1 LVTLKSVLLRKPR
14 DKSANGDMQISKLRT
29 EVLRAEPSPKEVR
42 LSIMQ
47 LSMSCLRSYLLLG
60 LIISSK
66 NVVIA
71 QAVTSG
77 KPFSYADLQRL
88 TSLSDVKI
96 SPDARAIVYSTH
108 PIDIK
113 HDGYEQTS
121 WIVRLNHT
129 KALVTLPRVD
139 EPSWS
144 PDGRSL
150 AVVSYS
156 SNKSTVQLL
165 SSDTLKVLQSFEVP
179 NRPGSL
185 TWSPDSKL
193 LAFALV
199 VPEATSQSF
208 LEQAVDQ
215 AEEQLE
221 RPQNAEWAAAVQ
233 ITQAAHYREDG
244 GGWLKQ
250 AAGHHHIFVLSIKD
264 GILRR
269 VGREPFNDDEPAWSA
284 DSRFLF
290 FASDRR
296 PGWKSLYPVTSIYRT
311 DMAGHVTRLT
321 QGSDFFSEPKPSL
334 DGKWIAYMRTPDRE
348 ANYTQSKLYIMHLD
362 GTQAHQLAVDLD
374 RDLSSISWAD
384 DSQGVYAKYTDHG
397 IGHVGL
403 FSVDGHSKVLAS
415 GINGN
420 FSVSRD
426 GTIAY
431 SGGRADRPNELMLLA
446 RGKSAE
452 TLTSLNPFLQ
462 QRQLGKLVHL
472 VANSSGSS
480 VPIEGWAL
488 LPPGSTGKEKLPM
501 ILVLHGGPFGDDGPT
516 WDSERELFAAAGY
529 AVVYGNYLGST
540 SYGAAFSEPANTAFP
555 GVAYDS
561 AMSLVDEGIRQ
572 GFVNPDRLFV
582 TGSSA
587 GAALTTW
594 ITGKT
599 HRFQAAAAEKPPID
613 QMSEAL
619 TSDQYLADFLVYGG
633 APWLHEKEL
642 WANSP
647 LSLAGSVTTPTLFI
661 VGEEDFRTPVEQSLL
676 MYDALQL
683 RGIPTALLRAPGAS
697 HGSLRSRPSQQTA
710 AIAATLAWFQ
720 EYDDQRAA
728 RTPGARSTP

>member
-1 LVTLKSVLLRKPR
+1 
-14 DKSANGDMQISKLRT
+14 
-29 EVLRAEPSPKEVR
+29 
-42 LSIMQ
+42 MQ
-47 LSMSCLRSYLLLG
+47 LSMLCLRSYLLLG

-71 QAVTSG
+71 QAITSG
-77 KPFSYADLQRL
+77 KPFSYPDLQRL
-88 TSLSDVKI
+88 TFLNDVKI
-96 SPDARAIVYSTH
+96 SPDARAIVYGTH
-108 PIDIK
+108 QIDIK
-113 HDGYEQTS
+113 HDGSEQTF
-121 WIVRLNHT
+121 WIVRLND
-129 KALVTLPRVD
+129 KEALMALPRVD

-144 PDGRSL
+144 PDGKSL

-165 SSDTLKVLQSFEVP
+165 SADTLKVLESFEVP

-185 TWSPDSKL
+185 TWSPDGKQ

-199 VPEATSQSF
+199 TPEATSPSF
-208 LEQAVDQ
+208 LERAVNQ
-215 AEEQLE
+215 AENQLE
-221 RPQNAEWAAAVQ
+221 RPQNAEWPAPVQ

-244 GGWLKQ
+244 RGWLKPE
-250 AAGHHHIFVLSIKD
+250 AGHHHIFVLSVKD
-264 GILRR
+264 GILREI
-269 VGREPFNDDEPAWSA
+269 GREQFNDDEPAWSA
-284 DSRFLF
+284 DSQFLF

-296 PGWKSLYPVTSIYRT
+296 PGWEHLYPVTSIYRT

-321 QGSDFFSEPKPSL
+321 QGSDFFSQPTPSW
-334 DGKWIAYMRTPDRE
+334 DGKWVAYIRILDRQ
-348 ANYTQSKLYIMHLD
+348 ANYTQSKLYIMHPD
-362 GTQAHQLAVDLD
+362 GKQAHQIAVNLD
-374 RDLSSISWAD
+374 RDISSMSWAA
-384 DSQGVYAKYTDHG
+384 DSQSVYAKYTDHG

-403 FSVDGHSKVLAS
+403 FGVDGQNKVFAS
-415 GINGN
+415 GLNGN

-431 SGGRADRPNELMLLA
+431 SGGRADSPNELMLVA
-446 RGKSAE
+446 GDKSPE

-462 QRQLGKLVHL
+462 QRQLGKLLHL

-488 LPPGSTGKEKLPM
+488 LPPGSIGKEKLPT

-529 AVVYGNYLGST
+529 VVVYGNYRGST

-561 AMSLVDEGIRQ
+561 VMSLVDEGIRR
-572 GFVNPDRLFV
+572 GFVDPDRLFV
-582 TGSSA
+582 SGSSA
-587 GAALTTW
+587 GAELTTW

-619 TSDQYLADFLVYGG
+619 TSDQYLADFLIYGG

-661 VGEEDFRTPVEQSLL
+661 VGEEDFRTPVEQALE

-697 HGSLRSRPSQQTA
+697 HGSLRSKPSQQTDV
-710 AIAATLAWFQ
+710 IAATLAWFQ
-720 EYDDQRAA
+720 KFDDQRAA
-728 RTPGARSTP
+728 RRSGPVSTP

>member
-1 LVTLKSVLLRKPR
+1 
-14 DKSANGDMQISKLRT
+14 
-29 EVLRAEPSPKEVR
+29 
-42 LSIMQ
+42 MQ
-47 LSMSCLRSYLLLG
+47 LSMSCLRSYLLLV

-71 QAVTSG
+71 QAVATG
-77 KPFSYADLQRL
+77 KPFSYPDLQRL
-88 TSLSDVKI
+88 SSLSDVKI
-96 SPDARAIVYSTH
+96 SPDAHAIVYSTH
-108 PIDIK
+108 RIDIK
-113 HDGYEQTS
+113 HDSYEQTS
-121 WIVRLNHT
+121 WIVRLNDS
-129 KALVTLPRVD
+129 KASMALPRVD

-144 PDGRSL
+144 PDGQSL

-156 SNKSTVQLL
+156 STKSTVQLL
-165 SSDTLKVLQSFEVP
+165 SADTLKVLQSFVVP

-185 TWSPDSKL
+185 TWSPDGKL

-199 VPEATSQSF
+199 TPEATSPSF

-215 AEEQLE
+215 AEDQLE
-221 RPQNAEWAAAVQ
+221 RPQDAEWAAPVQ
-233 ITQAAHYREDG
+233 ITQAAHYREDSK
-244 GGWLKQ
+244 GWLKPV
-250 AAGHHHIFVLSIKD
+250 AGHHHIFVLSIKD
-264 GILRR
+264 GILRQ

-296 PGWKSLYPVTSIYRT
+296 PGWEHLYPVTSIYRT

-334 DGKWIAYMRTPDRE
+334 DGNWIAYIRIPDRQ
-348 ANYTQSKLYIMHLD
+348 ANYTQSKLYIMHQD
-362 GTQAHQLAVDLD
+362 GTQAQQIAVDLD

-403 FSVDGHSKVLAS
+403 FGVDGQSKVLAS
-415 GINGN
+415 GSNGN

-431 SGGRADRPNELMLLA
+431 SGGRADSPNELMLLA
-446 RGKSAE
+446 RGKSPE

-488 LPPGSTGKEKLPM
+488 LPPGSTGKEMLPT

-529 AVVYGNYLGST
+529 VVVYGNYRGST
-540 SYGAAFSEPANTAFP
+540 SYGAAFSEPANTGFP

-572 GFVNPDRLFV
+572 GFVNPDRLFI
-582 TGSSA
+582 TGGSA
-587 GAALTTW
+587 GAELTTW
-594 ITGKT
+594 IIGKT
-599 HRFQAAAAEKPPID
+599 HRFRAAAAEKPPIN

-619 TSDQYLADFLVYGG
+619 TSDQYLADFLTFGG
-633 APWLHEKEL
+633 PPWLREREL

-661 VGEEDFRTPVEQSLL
+661 VGEEDFRTPVEQSLE

-683 RGIPTALLRAPGAS
+683 QGIPTPLLRAPGAS

-710 AIAATLAWFQ
+710 VVAASLAWFQ
-720 EYDDQRAA
+720 KYDDQRAA
-728 RTPGARSTP
+728 RIPGARSTP